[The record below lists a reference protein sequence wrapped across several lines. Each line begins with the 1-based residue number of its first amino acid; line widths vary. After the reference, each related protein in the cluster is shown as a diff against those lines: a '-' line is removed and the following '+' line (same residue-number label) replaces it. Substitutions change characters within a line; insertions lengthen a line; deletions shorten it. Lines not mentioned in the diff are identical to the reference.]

1 MHNQRKL
8 RKFLENGS
16 DILALSLSFFVSSFL
31 AKRHAG
37 IAAGPFALQVQEI
50 LLLLFLVLAWNF
62 GSKVFGL
69 FDVSCAKTLTTELTA
84 MGKNTLL
91 QIVAIIAFSFVNK
104 SQVHS
109 RFFVLTYCLALL
121 ALLVFRRLAFR
132 LSLAAL
138 QKSDRRLNHV
148 LIVGGGDVAQRFFA
162 TVAASARLGFKVT
175 GYIADQ
181 AAPGFACAHLGTIR
195 QLPEVLDREAAD
207 NVVIALPNAELGKLG
222 AVIAA
227 CGNSPAQVRIIP
239 DYFEFMSPRFGVS
252 RFGAFPLISI
262 RANPLDEWH
271 WQFFKR
277 TFDLLV
283 TFLLFA
289 AFFSWLWPLLALL
302 IKATSPGPVF
312 FKQERWGMKNKR
324 IVCYKFR
331 SMVRESTDV
340 DENGR
345 YQQAKRGD
353 PRVTRLGRFLRR
365 SNLDELPQFINVLKG
380 EMSLVGPRPHPTPMN
395 LEIKDSI
402 QHYQFR
408 HLVKPGITGWAQ
420 VNGFRGETSDTDLLR
435 QRVEHD
441 IWYIENWSFF
451 LDIKIFWLTLWRML
465 RGDPRAY

>member
-1 MHNQRKL
+1 MHDQRRL
-8 RKFLENGS
+8 RKFLENGG
-16 DILALSLSFFVSSFL
+16 DILALSISFFVSSFL

-37 IAAGPFALQVQEI
+37 IAVGSFPLQVQEI

-62 GSKVFGL
+62 GSRVFGL
-69 FDVSCAKTLTTELTA
+69 FDVSCIKTLTTELTA
-84 MGKNTLL
+84 MGKNILL
-91 QIVAIIAFSFVNK
+91 QLLAVIAVLFVNK
-104 SQVHS
+104 SQILS
-109 RFFVLTYCLALL
+109 RFFVLTYCLTLL
-121 ALLVFRRLAFR
+121 VLLVFRRLVFN
-132 LSLAAL
+132 LSFDSL

-162 TVAASARLGFKVT
+162 TIASSARLGFKVM
-175 GYIADQ
+175 GFIADQ
-181 AAPGFACAHLGTIR
+181 AVPGFDCAYLGTIQ
-195 QLPEVLDREAAD
+195 QLPEVLEREAVD
-207 NVVIALPNAELGKLG
+207 NVVIALPNAELGRLG
-222 AVIAA
+222 EVIAA
-227 CGNSPAQVRIIP
+227 CENSPARVRIIP

-252 RFGAFPLISI
+252 RFGAFPLISL

-271 WQFFKR
+271 WQFLKR
-277 TFDLLV
+277 AFDLLV

-289 AFFSWLWPLLALL
+289 AVFSWLWPLLALL
-302 IKATSPGPVF
+302 IKATSPGPIF

-331 SMVRESTDV
+331 SMVKESSDV

-345 YQQAKRGD
+345 YQQARRGD
-353 PRVTRLGRFLRR
+353 PRITRLGRFLRC

-420 VNGFRGETSDTDLLR
+420 VNGFRGETRDTELLR
-435 QRVEHD
+435 KRVEFD